1 MKISTRP
8 LQLFFA
14 IATGMS
20 LVSLIT
26 PQPIY
31 AQTAANV
38 NPLEDLNPDR
48 SRDPFSRANQGE
60 GVSGIMDLMHRAQQG
75 NIRDLNEF
83 SAEQNQNI
91 NDAAAKF
98 RQQQL
103 QMMRGGNNNQGNNQV
118 KPAATPQVAP

>member
-8 LQLFFA
+8 LQLLVA

-20 LVSLIT
+20 LVFLMT
-26 PQPIY
+26 PQKGLAQY
-31 AQTAANV
+31 ATDV
-38 NPLEDLNPDR
+38 NPLQDLNSDQN
-48 SRDPFSRANQGE
+48 RDPFSRANQGE

-75 NIRDLNEF
+75 NIPNMNEF
-83 SAEQNQNI
+83 SAEQNQSI

-103 QMMRGGNNNQGNNQV
+103 QMMRGGNNNQSNNQV
-118 KPAATPQVAP
+118 NPADRKSVV